1 MVENK
6 NDLEERY
13 LEICLDI
20 VALLT
25 KKDTKSTI
33 SINKI
38 RERLRTH
45 RDHIE
50 NKSPYKE
57 ST

>member
-6 NDLEERY
+6 NDLEDRY

-20 VALLT
+20 VVLLT
-25 KKDTKSTI
+25 EKDTKSTI
-33 SINKI
+33 SINEI
-38 RERLRTH
+38 RERLRIH

-50 NKSPYKE
+50 NKSPYRDL
-57 ST
+57 T